1 MIMTTTT
8 TTTTTMVVVVVVI
21 RIQYSVYKGIEKKK
35 KKKKKKKPEILIN
48 VMPISSW
55 PHVARPCLHRCWSVA
70 FLPLALALGQL

>member
-1 MIMTTTT
+1 MMIMTTTT
-8 TTTTTMVVVVVVI
+8 TTKTMVVVVVVI
-21 RIQYSVYKGIEKKK
+21 RIQFSGYKGIEKKK
-35 KKKKKKKPEILIN
+35 KKKKKPEIMIN